1 MKPETIERSIYW
13 QRHVMTATTNPK
25 QRERC
30 RQAIEKLTAQIKQAQ
45 EATNA
50 KG

>member
-13 QRHVMTATTNPK
+13 QRHVIATTTDPK

-30 RQAIEKLTAQIKQAQ
+30 RQAVEKLTAQLRQAQ
-45 EATNA
+45 EARQ
-50 KG
+50 

>member
-13 QRHVMTATTNPK
+13 QRHVMNATTDPT

-30 RQAIEKLTAQIKQAQ
+30 RRAIERLAAQLRQAQ
-45 EATNA
+45 EARR
-50 KG
+50 

>member
-13 QRHVMTATTNPK
+13 QRHVMQTTTNPT

-30 RQAIEKLTAQIKQAQ
+30 RQAIEKLTVQLKQAQ
-45 EATNA
+45 EDSR
-50 KG
+50 

>member
-13 QRHVMTATTNPK
+13 QRHVMTTTTDPK

-30 RQAIEKLTAQIKQAQ
+30 RQAIEKLTRQLH
-45 EATNA
+45 EARS
-50 KG
+50 

>member
-13 QRHVMTATTNPK
+13 QRHVMDTTTDPT

-30 RQAIEKLTAQIKQAQ
+30 RRAIEQLTRQLEQVKACQ
-45 EATNA
+45 
-50 KG
+50 G

>member
-13 QRHVMTATTNPK
+13 QRRVISTTTDPK

-30 RQAIEKLTAQIKQAQ
+30 RQAVKKLTAHLRRAQ
-45 EATNA
+45 EASQ
-50 KG
+50 